1 MPKDT
6 TEEVYDIIDKE
17 EGVEEE
23 HDDEVDDE

>member
-17 EGVEEE
+17 EGVEDEQ
-23 HDDEVDDE
+23 DDEVDDE